1 MYEACKKVVN
11 KQIRS
16 YQELNKRLNALSITI
31 DYWTSNA
38 NDSYLGLTGYYMWNL
53 TKLINFIM

>member
-16 YQELNKRLNALSITI
+16 YQELNKRLNALSITT

-38 NDSYLGLTGYYMWNL
+38 NDSYLGLTGHYMWNL